1 MSLGNVSNSVAG
13 VILAGGL
20 ASRMGGGDKSLK
32 SLGKKTIL
40 QHVIDRLSPQVTN
53 IALNANGDPRRFAK
67 FKIPVI
73 HDQTEQFL
81 GPLAGVLSG
90 LEWANE
96 LGFSHIVTVA
106 ADTPFFPS
114 LLVRKLCNSLHNSGS
129 QIALAAT
136 EDQNSKK
143 IIRHPTFGL
152 WPVSLREDLKNSLDL
167 GVRKVILWTETH
179 KQVDVLFNI
188 EVEDPFFNVNTYNDL
203 DIAQRR
209 LNLGVK

>member
-1 MSLGNVSNSVAG
+1 MTLGNVSDGIAG

-40 QHVIDRLSPQVTN
+40 EHVIDRLSPQVTN
-53 IALNANGDPRRFAK
+53 IALNANGNPLRFAK

-73 HDQTEQFL
+73 NDQTDQFL

-90 LEWANE
+90 LDWAYE
-96 LGFSHIVTVA
+96 KGFSHIVTVA
-106 ADTPFFPS
+106 ADTPFFPPS
-114 LLVRKLCNSLHNSGS
+114 LVQMLWIALLNSES

-136 EDQNSKK
+136 KEKGSKK

-152 WPVSLREDLKNSLDL
+152 WPVDLRGDLKNSLNL
-167 GVRKVILWTETH
+167 GVRKVVLWTETH
-179 KQVDVLFNI
+179 KHVDVLFKI
-188 EVEDPFFNVNTYNDL
+188 ETDDPFFNVNTYQDL

-209 LNLGVK
+209 VNVEVK